1 MTIKIERKAWEPNI
15 PHGTIAV
22 SKWDATDIRQFV
34 DFVTKAGL
42 EVPRLLMLRLHNGS
56 TVGVAPERK
65 KNEPRNAYRR
75 RVRLWRKEQHGS
87 ISKMR
92 AAKRAVQLKEQRWSV
107 LREQGFPLKDPEAL
121 IWFIKA
127 NAWNSKSSLAAYGYL
142 RHSALLRA
150 AGGALPTGIDFDDVY
165 YRLTRAGL
173 ERRAD
178 RERNKRPA
186 RDERTP
192 GARYRGAVEVS
203 LRLAYAA
210 SKFRIKHSRDTTF
223 IRVNDRSKTEF
234 GNEMTM
240 KDTNR
245 TCTGRNRHSTA
256 VTVKVDL
263 SWYRKVHKRG
273 LANAAGARSLVLDV
287 GTFGGVEKALVA
299 RQSSLSRYALVVS
312 WMKFGKNADG
322 TYWFE
327 ED

>member
-1 MTIKIERKAWEPNI
+1 MPIKIERKSWEPNF
-15 PHGTIAV
+15 PHGKVAV

-42 EVPRLLMLRLHNGS
+42 EVPRLVMLRLHNAS

-75 RVRLWRKEQHGS
+75 RVRRWRKEQHGS

-92 AAKRAVQLKEQRWSV
+92 AAKRLVQLKEQRWSV

-121 IWFIKA
+121 IWFMKA
-127 NAWNSKSSLAAYGYL
+127 NVCNEKSHLANYGYL
-142 RHSALLRA
+142 RHSALLEV
-150 AGGALPTGIDFDDVY
+150 AGGTLPTGIDFDDVY
-165 YRLTRAGL
+165 YRLTRAGW
-173 ERRAD
+173 ERHAD
-178 RERNKRPA
+178 RERNKPPA

-192 GARYRGAVEVS
+192 GQRYRGAAEVG
-203 LRLAYAA
+203 LRLAYGAA
-210 SKFRIKHSRDTTF
+210 KFRIKHSRDSTF
-223 IRVNDRSKTEF
+223 IQVNDRSKTEA
-234 GNEMTM
+234 GNTM
-240 KDTNR
+240 AMNDTTQTKR
-245 TCTGRNRHSTA
+245 GRNRHTSE

-287 GTFGGVEKALVA
+287 GMFGGVEKALVA
-299 RQSSLSRYALVVS
+299 RQPSPSRYALVVS

-322 TYWFE
+322 TYWFS